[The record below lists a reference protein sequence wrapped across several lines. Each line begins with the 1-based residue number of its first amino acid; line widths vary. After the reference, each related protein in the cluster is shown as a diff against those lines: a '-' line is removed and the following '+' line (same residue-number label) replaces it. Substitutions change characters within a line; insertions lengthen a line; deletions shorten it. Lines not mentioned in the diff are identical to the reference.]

1 MLAVSRRFAGPDS
14 PRYPPDA
21 ARHPDSGQ
29 SVTVSRLSA
38 EKIEV
43 GRTTFAVRRTTGR
56 GHPVVL
62 LHGLM
67 DSAEGWDPFALS
79 LSRPTLAFDL
89 PGFGESEVAGDDLD
103 LWAHM
108 LTTALGDL
116 GIESC
121 YLLGHSLGG
130 ALATATA
137 DVAPGL
143 ARKLLL
149 IAPAGFGRLPLAQIL
164 GRPEV
169 EFVLGRTAPGAMR
182 FRPLL
187 NLAYRGF
194 FSHDSDL
201 PEELRERLIDG
212 RETMVPGIR
221 QGMHVLRRLSLDPV
235 STSDYT
241 GPVDVL
247 LGRHDHMVPLGQ
259 TSRGILRVFPEARIT
274 EFDDVGH
281 HPQAEKPDLTLR
293 WIAGQTDSK
302 ITEPLML
309 DNATPLA

>member
-1 MLAVSRRFAGPDS
+1 M
-14 PRYPPDA
+14 
-21 ARHPDSGQ
+21 
-29 SVTVSRLSA
+29 SRLSV
-38 EKIEV
+38 EEIEV
-43 GRTTFAVRRTTGR
+43 SGTTLSFRRTSGR
-56 GHPVVL
+56 GNPIVM

-67 DSAEGWDPFALS
+67 DSAESWDPFARS
-79 LSRPTLAFDL
+79 LSRPTLSFDL

-103 LWAHM
+103 LWAH
-108 LTTALGDL
+108 LLLRALDEL
-116 GIESC
+116 GVEIA

-137 DVAPGL
+137 DVSPGL
-143 ARKLLL
+143 VRKLLL

-169 EFVLGRTAPGAMR
+169 EFILGRTAPEAMR

-194 FSHDSDL
+194 FSYASDL
-201 PEELRERLIDG
+201 PDELRERLIEG

-221 QGMHVLRRLSLDPV
+221 QGMHVLRRLSIKPV
-235 STSDYT
+235 SESNYQ
-241 GPVDVL
+241 GPVSVL

-259 TSRGILRVFPEARIT
+259 TSKGVLRVFPEARIT
-274 EFDDVGH
+274 EVGEVGH

-293 WIAGQTDSK
+293 WIADQTDSK
-302 ITEPLML
+302 IAEPMML
-309 DNATPLA
+309 GSPSPLA

>member
-1 MLAVSRRFAGPDS
+1 MA
-14 PRYPPDA
+14 
-21 ARHPDSGQ
+21 
-29 SVTVSRLSA
+29 VSRLSA

-43 GRTTFAVRRTTGR
+43 GRTTFAYRRTTGR

-67 DSAEGWDPFALS
+67 DSAESWDPFALS

-108 LTTALGDL
+108 LVSALGDL
-116 GIESC
+116 GVETF

-130 ALATATA
+130 ALATAA
-137 DVAPGL
+137 AGVAPEPT
-143 ARKLLL
+143 RKLLL

-201 PEELRERLIDG
+201 PDELRERLIES

-221 QGMHVLRRLSLDPV
+221 QGMHVLRRLSIDPV
-235 STSDYT
+235 SRSDYE
-241 GPVDVL
+241 GPVAVL

-259 TSRGILRVFPEARIT
+259 TTRGLLRVFPGAEIT
-274 EFDDVGH
+274 EVDDVGH

-293 WIAGQTDSK
+293 WIADQTDSK
-302 ITEPLML
+302 VTEPLML
-309 DNATPLA
+309 GSPAPLA

>member
-1 MLAVSRRFAGPDS
+1 MAM
-14 PRYPPDA
+14 
-21 ARHPDSGQ
+21 
-29 SVTVSRLSA
+29 SRLSA

-43 GRTTFAVRRTTGR
+43 GKTIFSCRRTTGR

-67 DSAEGWDPFALS
+67 DSSESWDPFALS

-89 PGFGESEVAGDDLD
+89 PGFGDSEVAGDDLD

-108 LTTALGDL
+108 LFTALEDL
-116 GIESC
+116 GIESF

-130 ALATATA
+130 ALGTVMAGTAPKA
-137 DVAPGL
+137 V
-143 ARKLLL
+143 RKLLL

-201 PEELRERLIDG
+201 PEELRERLIEG

-221 QGMHVLRRLSLDPV
+221 QGMHVLRRLSMDPFAE
-235 STSDYT
+235 SDYD
-241 GPVDVL
+241 GPVEAL

-259 TSRGILRVFPEARIT
+259 TTRGILRVFPEAGIT
-274 EFDDVGH
+274 EFEDVGH

-293 WIAGQTDSK
+293 WIAAESDSK
-302 ITEPLML
+302 ITEPLMIGSPS
-309 DNATPLA
+309 PLA